1 MKREIIAQTTIAVLA
16 LGWAT
21 LLGVGI
27 STPAAAQ
34 SIAFGPEQPY
44 SVGASASG
52 VKAGDFDNDGTTD
65 LLVASDGANTLA
77 LFPGDGSGGFGTAL
91 ETSLS
96 ASPTSLDVADLNSD
110 GNLDAI
116 VISRPEQQL
125 ITRLGQGDGTFGAP
139 TALSVASGA
148 KEFTPLDF
156 DGDSNVDVAYTTR
169 NAIYF
174 VEGNG
179 DGSFTSLSS
188 GLTLCGSCSGD
199 EKNGILAADLND
211 DGLPDLVAVDGNTRV
226 HVTLNDGGS
235 GDSPYPYPATTFYSA
250 QTTPQAVGVLDLDG
264 DSDLDVVASGGTSST
279 DWVELFNDGTGSL
292 ENIQTG
298 QAAFGWHLRTADFD
312 QDGAL
317 DVAFASDTD
326 GVTIARDAGSNL
338 ASAGTFATG
347 AAAYDVAAADFNGD
361 GYPDLAVADQ
371 GGSDL
376 VVRLNAP
383 TVRWT
388 GGGDGT
394 SWSDPANWSTGAVP
408 TASDDVLIDYDPG
421 SFYTI
426 TVSGTHEVASIAQ
439 TSPRVNLSVDGQLTV
454 SGAFDHAGGSVSGG
468 GTLVVNSL
476 YTLATGFGSLSTDT
490 AVLNGGL
497 TWTDGDLA
505 GAGTTTLNGAS
516 TVSAEGCSGF
526 DPPVVLRNDRQLE
539 LNATMAIT
547 SGCISPESG
556 ATFVVGAE
564 GVVDFQAG
572 ETGIRP
578 IDPSSTL
585 PTLINNG
592 TIVKTVGVGTFES
605 STIGHQDSFNFGDER
620 LILQNN
626 GTIRAAVGTVRI
638 YVSEGS
644 TTGGLF
650 DMTDGNFTFQRGEDN
665 PSSALAITGTVQ
677 GDGTVQVFD
686 ELSFAGTLDL
696 GGTLVTRDGQI
707 LEETLTI
714 NQLNELR
721 VNTSDFTD
729 AVFAFNTAGSQTV
742 QILDVQGRMEL
753 NTDLTIADTSTF
765 GVNDNATLTGTG
777 NLTVPAGASMEWG
790 DGSMGEGGT
799 LTIEGTLTSV
809 VAQYIEG
816 DFPVQRSQAML
827 NGRDVVV
834 SGSVVWDDAP
844 LYLNAGA
851 TVDVQSGGTVDIQRD
866 GRIEPGDGSTS
877 EEQFANA
884 GTVVK
889 TGIGQRTSSGGE
901 PIAYDDKSSGS
912 PIGVPFLNSGT
923 LSLEAGRTGF
933 TDALDNTGL
942 IQGTDTLDVST
953 VGAFT
958 NTGTVGPGTS
968 PGLLTVEGAADLS
981 GTTLVIEALGPT
993 PGTEHDQLHA
1003 TGDVQLAGTLDVTLL
1018 DGYDPP
1024 GGTSFTIVEAASVAG
1039 TFDAE
1044 NLPPLSGGKTMS
1056 VAYES
1061 DRVLLDVEGAAGT
1074 TGTLAGTVFDNADE
1088 SPITGATVAIA
1099 ALDRS
1104 TTTDSEGAFT
1114 LDDLE
1119 EGTYT
1124 VEANA
1129 DGYAAATREV
1139 TITAGETTNAVIGL
1153 DAEAPTPNA
1162 PPTAVDDAV
1171 MTFRNEPVVIDVLAN
1186 DSDDDGDALTITSV
1200 GEPTLGSTTL
1210 VEAGIQYTP
1219 NDGATGT
1226 DTFSYTVS
1234 DGNGGTDEATVTVT
1248 ITALGF
1254 TVTDIGTLGGA
1265 VSKAVAVDGA
1275 GRVVGVS
1282 TTESGAAR
1290 AFVWEDGVIQPLPS
1304 PDADAIQV
1312 TAVNEA
1318 GAVVGAALRDST
1330 SEAFLIT
1337 AAGASTALGTLGGP
1351 FSAAYDINRAGD
1363 VVGAAAT
1370 ASQAHHAFQWAGT
1383 MTDLGT
1389 FGAAHSEAF
1398 GINDAGTVVGTA
1410 TDEDGTT
1417 RPFAGTTVLPDAES
1431 GRAYALNESEQIV
1444 GSRLDGDRVVAH
1456 SWAADGTGQA
1466 LPGLGGDFAE
1476 AYALNNAGWGVGT
1489 AAMGTDASAVT
1500 AKAGASPRRRQWRAE
1515 PGSSWR
1521 RGVTVGAASS
1531 AKLAGDDGSYHA
1543 VLWVDGEPQ
1552 DLNDVILDPG
1562 NAWTLIEARHVT
1574 DDGQIVGYGRYQGEL
1589 RAFLLTPADN
1599 APPQVRSDAHRVTTR
1614 TPTVL
1619 DVLANDTDHDGQPLR
1634 IVQVLDRPSGTVRLT
1649 PDSTAITYTPAL
1661 GFRGSDRFRY
1671 RVSDGAGG
1679 TARAT
1684 VRVEVAVASPARLRL
1699 HPNYPNPF
1707 RGQTTIRYELPEAVP
1722 AHLALYDMLG
1732 RRVLTLVDG
1741 EQPSGVHEITMEPD
1755 GLASGVYLLRL
1766 QAADAVETRRLAIV
1780 R

>member
-1 MKREIIAQTTIAVLA
+1 
-16 LGWAT
+16 
-21 LLGVGI
+21 
-27 STPAAAQ
+27 
-34 SIAFGPEQPY
+34 
-44 SVGASASG
+44 
-52 VKAGDFDNDGTTD
+52 
-65 LLVASDGANTLA
+65 
-77 LFPGDGSGGFGTAL
+77 
-91 ETSLS
+91 
-96 ASPTSLDVADLNSD
+96 
-110 GNLDAI
+110 
-116 VISRPEQQL
+116 
-125 ITRLGQGDGTFGAP
+125 
-139 TALSVASGA
+139 
-148 KEFTPLDF
+148 
-156 DGDSNVDVAYTTR
+156 
-169 NAIYF
+169 
-174 VEGNG
+174 
-179 DGSFTSLSS
+179 
-188 GLTLCGSCSGD
+188 
-199 EKNGILAADLND
+199 
-211 DGLPDLVAVDGNTRV
+211 
-226 HVTLNDGGS
+226 
-235 GDSPYPYPATTFYSA
+235 
-250 QTTPQAVGVLDLDG
+250 
-264 DSDLDVVASGGTSST
+264 
-279 DWVELFNDGTGSL
+279 
-292 ENIQTG
+292 
-298 QAAFGWHLRTADFD
+298 
-312 QDGAL
+312 
-317 DVAFASDTD
+317 
-326 GVTIARDAGSNL
+326 
-338 ASAGTFATG
+338 
-347 AAAYDVAAADFNGD
+347 
-361 GYPDLAVADQ
+361 
-371 GGSDL
+371 
-376 VVRLNAP
+376 
-383 TVRWT
+383 
-388 GGGDGT
+388 
-394 SWSDPANWSTGAVP
+394 
-408 TASDDVLIDYDPG
+408 
-421 SFYTI
+421 
-426 TVSGTHEVASIAQ
+426 
-439 TSPRVNLSVDGQLTV
+439 
-454 SGAFDHAGGSVSGG
+454 
-468 GTLVVNSL
+468 
-476 YTLATGFGSLSTDT
+476 
-490 AVLNGGL
+490 
-497 TWTDGDLA
+497 
-505 GAGTTTLNGAS
+505 
-516 TVSAEGCSGF
+516 
-526 DPPVVLRNDRQLE
+526 
-539 LNATMAIT
+539 MAIT

-572 ETGIRP
+572 DTGIRP
-578 IDPSSTL
+578 IDSSSTL

-592 TIVKTVGVGTFES
+592 TIVKTAGVGTFES
-605 STIGHQDSFNFGDER
+605 STIGYQDSFNSGDKR

-677 GDGTVQVFD
+677 GDGTVQVSD

-729 AVFAFNTAGSQTV
+729 AVFAFNTAGSHTV

-809 VAQYIEG
+809 VAKYTEG
-816 DFPVQRSQAML
+816 DFPVQRSQAIL

-851 TVDVQSGGTVDIQRD
+851 TVDVQAGGTVDIQRD

-877 EEQFANA
+877 EEQFVNA

-889 TGIGQRTSSGGE
+889 TGIGQRTSSGDE
-901 PIAYDDKSSGS
+901 PVAYDDKSSGS

-981 GTTLVIEALGPT
+981 GTTLAIEALGPT

-1003 TGDVQLAGTLDVTLL
+1003 TGDVQLGGTLDVTLL

-1088 SPITGATVAIA
+1088 TPIAGATVGIT

-1104 TTTDSEGAFT
+1104 TTTDSEGAYT

-1129 DGYAAATREV
+1129 DGYAAAMREV
-1139 TITAGETTNAVIGL
+1139 TITAGETTNAFIGL
-1153 DAEAPTPNA
+1153 DAETSSNA
-1162 PPTAVDDAV
+1162 PPTAADDAV
-1171 MTFRNEPVVIDVLAN
+1171 ATFRNVPVVIDVLAN

-1200 GEPTLGSTTL
+1200 GEPTLGS
-1210 VEAGIQYTP
+1210 VAIVDAGLQYTP

-1226 DTFSYTVS
+1226 DTFPYTVS

-1248 ITALGF
+1248 ITAFGF
-1254 TVTDIGTLGGA
+1254 TVTDVGTLGGA
-1265 VSKAVAVDGA
+1265 VSRAVAVDGA

-1290 AFVWEDGVIQPLPS
+1290 AFAWEDGVIQPLPS
-1304 PDADAIQV
+1304 PEADAIQL
-1312 TAVNEA
+1312 TAINES
-1318 GAVVGAALRDST
+1318 GDVVGAAQRDST
-1330 SEAFLIT
+1330 SEAFLIP
-1337 AAGASTALGTLGGP
+1337 ADGPSTALGTLGGP
-1351 FSAAYDINRAGD
+1351 FSAAYAINQSGT
-1363 VVGAAAT
+1363 VVGTAAT
-1370 ASQAHHAFQWAGT
+1370 SNQTHHAFQWDGT

-1398 GINDAGTVVGTA
+1398 GINDTGTIVGIA
-1410 TDEDGTT
+1410 VGEEGAT
-1417 RPFAGTTVLPDAES
+1417 RPFVGDAVLDGAAS
-1431 GRAYALNESEQIV
+1431 GRAYAINESEQV
-1444 GSRLDGDRVVAH
+1444 AGSRLDGDRVVAQ
-1456 SWAADGTGQA
+1456 SWTADGTGKP
-1466 LPGLGGDFAE
+1466 LPGLGGNFAE
-1476 AYALNNAGWGVGT
+1476 AYALNNAGWVVGT
-1489 AAMGTDASAVT
+1489 AAVGADASTTA
-1500 AKAGASPRRRQWRAE
+1500 AKAEGASARLRQWRAE
-1515 PGSSWR
+1515 PGASWR
-1521 RGVTVGAASS
+1521 RGATVGAASS

-1543 VLWVDGEPQ
+1543 VLWVDGTAY
-1552 DLNDVILDPG
+1552 DLNDFILDPG
-1562 NAWTLIEARHVT
+1562 NAWTLIEARYVT
-1574 DDGQIVGYGRYQGEL
+1574 DDGQIVGYGRYQGDL
-1589 RAFLLTPADN
+1589 RAFVLTPADN

-1679 TARAT
+1679 TAQTT
-1684 VRVEVAVASPARLRL
+1684 VRVEVAVASPTQFRL

-1732 RRVLTLVDG
+1732 RRVITLVDG

-1766 QAADAVETRRLAIV
+1766 QAGDAVTTRRLTIV